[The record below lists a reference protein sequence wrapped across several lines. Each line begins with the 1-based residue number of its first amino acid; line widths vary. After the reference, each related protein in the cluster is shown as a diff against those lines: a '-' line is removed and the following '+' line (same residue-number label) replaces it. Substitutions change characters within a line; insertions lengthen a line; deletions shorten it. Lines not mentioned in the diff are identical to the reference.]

1 LGINPPGGIQN
12 LNDLTD
18 ITKLAGPS
26 SVAGLTGGL
35 SGIATK
41 FSDLGASF
49 PSPSAAAGM
58 LNNIEIPSIPK
69 LNSAASD
76 LSSFT
81 AGLAPDIKNL
91 TGSGFGV
98 SSLNGADGLPSIT
111 DFTHA
116 VSGGPELAALAA
128 SGNNITP
135 AQITALENSLTKT
148 QVLLGNVGIDLSSLP
163 GTNLSTSLTF
173 ATGLHKYGA
182 ASIGS
187 AGSGGVADILKT
199 MANTDSHYGD
209 AIVASLAEGKN
220 KSLMM
225 ANGIKPPN
233 FGETPFKNLPSAG
246 SINSLGSAS
255 ALLGGS

>member
-1 LGINPPGGIQN
+1 
-12 LNDLTD
+12 
-18 ITKLAGPS
+18 
-26 SVAGLTGGL
+26 
-35 SGIATK
+35 
-41 FSDLGASF
+41 
-49 PSPSAAAGM
+49 M